1 MADRPHHSIGE
12 VLSLLKDDFADVT
25 ISKIR
30 FLESQGLIDP
40 ERTPSGYR
48 KFYDDDIE
56 RLRWILTQQR
66 DNFLPLKVIKRR
78 LEDAGFEL
86 SEASTAPDGPLPE
99 PTLFARRDDDRGE
112 ESDDPTSPAQDIPPE
127 PVARSAADADRPP
140 EPDEGDDGS
149 DATTAPAPA
158 SAVPSPAA
166 APFAAGDPLAEPTG
180 SVSLTA
186 GELAT
191 AAGVELA
198 FIGELVKLGLVAEIA
213 GEGAAASFDGEALV
227 VAKAAAGLAG
237 RGLEPRH
244 LRMFKVA
251 AEREAGLFEQLTSPL
266 THKGDDGRA
275 LARTELNELAR
286 LGETIHRSVLRRA
299 LGSSLG

>member
-78 LEDAGFEL
+78 LEEAGFEL

-99 PTLFARRDDDRGE
+99 PTLFARRDDDRGG
-112 ESDDPTSPAQDIPPE
+112 ES
-127 PVARSAADADRPP
+127 V
-140 EPDEGDDGS
+140 DG
-149 DATTAPAPA
+149 
-158 SAVPSPAA
+158 A
-166 APFAAGDPLAEPTG
+166 APVEDL
-180 SVSLTA
+180 SL
-186 GELAT
+186 
-191 AAGVELA
+191 
-198 FIGELVKLGLVAEIA
+198 
-213 GEGAAASFDGEALV
+213 
-227 VAKAAAGLAG
+227 
-237 RGLEPRH
+237 
-244 LRMFKVA
+244 
-251 AEREAGLFEQLTSPL
+251 
-266 THKGDDGRA
+266 
-275 LARTELNELAR
+275 
-286 LGETIHRSVLRRA
+286 IHI
-299 LGSSLG
+299 